1 MRHQLRNFA
10 VTCQVQKQSRK
21 TWCPYKFRLQGTLLL
36 KQWVTSS
43 KGRFVPVLYYFLRL
57 FVYTCTCCRELY
69 VTCCFI
75 NRNLWKRYHL
85 KYQVFM
91 HPQCITFFLKFFESY
106 ICTISKILLTFNWI
120 ARKGA
125 RHVKW
130 IYESS
135 SFVCD
140 LKISFF
146 VLSLHIFKHVESGK
160 KKRKEKDLER
170 LID

>member
-10 VTCQVQKQSRK
+10 VTCQVQKQYRK
-21 TWCPYKFRLQGTLLL
+21 TRCPYKFHLQGTLLL

-43 KGRFVPVLYYFLRL
+43 TGRFVPVLYYFWLI
-57 FVYTCTCCRELY
+57 VCTCTCCWELY
-69 VTCCFI
+69 VACSFI
-75 NRNLWKRYHL
+75 NRNLWKRDHL
-85 KYQVFM
+85 KYRVFM
-91 HPQCITFFLKFFESY
+91 HPQGITFFFLNKFFESY
-106 ICTISKILLTFNWI
+106 ICTISNILLTFNWI

-135 SFVCD
+135 FFVHD

-146 VLSLHIFKHVESGK
+146 VLSLHIFKHVESEK
-160 KKRKEKDLER
+160 KSKEKMM
-170 LID
+170 